1 MKRMTR
7 PDVFAT
13 RDGSGRLVLC
23 VEQDGAAVEVRVQD
37 APDLARR
44 IQEAADRTPVP
55 TAPPHLRLV
64 VDNRPHHTPPAA

>member
-1 MKRMTR
+1 MRRLSR

-44 IQEAADRTPVP
+44 IAEAADRTPVP
-55 TAPPHLRLV
+55 QAPPYLRLV
-64 VDNRPHHTPPAA
+64 VDNRPRFSPPAA